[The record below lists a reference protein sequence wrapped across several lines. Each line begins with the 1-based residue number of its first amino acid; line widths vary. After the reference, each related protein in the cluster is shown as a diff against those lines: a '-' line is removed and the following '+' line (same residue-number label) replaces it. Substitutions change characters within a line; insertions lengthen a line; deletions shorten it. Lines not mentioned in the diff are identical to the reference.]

1 MTSGD
6 EEGVVRCASKWLNIM
21 PGILPSFIC
30 NNASA
35 ADAIER
41 GKCVSKTKTNLNNQ
55 HVI

>member
-1 MTSGD
+1 
-6 EEGVVRCASKWLNIM
+6 M